1 METNKIYQGDCL
13 ELMKKIESNSVN
25 CIITDPPFGCN
36 ATLKGNYNDDES
48 FIKTQIPLW
57 LSEMQRVLKENGH
70 IYVYVPTKYI
80 DNWLPTFRKHF
91 KFNNILVCNN
101 MKKGVKHPNLF
112 RNNYQMIL
120 YGSKGRARNFNK
132 VDWILTSDS
141 WFYDKRNIK
150 PSRYLYEYPA
160 FIPPYFKATVE
171 ESVGHPDEK
180 NKELIKN
187 LIKISTDEKDL
198 ILDCFIGSGTV
209 AVACKN
215 TNRRFLGFEI
225 SEEYCKIANERI
237 QKELSQTKLNSEEVK
252 QEAMQSEARHSSQAV
267 LGILPNFI

>member
-1 METNKIYQGDCL
+1 MIFTNTR
-13 ELMKKIESNSVN
+13 S
-25 CIITDPPFGCN
+25 
-36 ATLKGNYNDDES
+36 ATE
-48 FIKTQIPLW
+48 
-57 LSEMQRVLKENGH
+57 RVINHLKEKF
-70 IYVYVPTKYI
+70 PTKYI
-80 DNWLPTFRKHF
+80 DNWLPAFRNNF

-187 LIKISTDEKDL
+187 LINISTDKEDL

-209 AVACKN
+209 AVASIE
-215 TNRRFLGFEI
+215 TNRNFIGIEL
-225 SEEYCKIANERI
+225 SEEYCKIAEERI
-237 QKELSQTKLNSEEVK
+237 KE
-252 QEAMQSEARHSSQAV
+252 QEIAKEKK
-267 LGILPNFI
+267 